1 VRFASSITDESDT
14 RSAVERLIEPID
26 RRVTPGSV
34 DLVLFFTTLDHEEKM
49 PFALARLAEAF
60 PHAVI
65 MGCTA
70 CGTIGVDRE
79 IEGSP
84 SMALLVG
91 TLPDVRI
98 RPFHITGRDL
108 EHADDLSGWE
118 RLLGVSPESDPKF
131 LVWSDPRATH
141 LMDFLEGINQWF
153 PGAPVLGGVA
163 SAPERDGENML
174 FVQGD
179 VVREGIC
186 GVVLTGD
193 LVFEPVVSQGCKPI
207 GTSFVVT
214 AGEKNIIRELGGR
227 APLTRLHDVLES
239 LPPEE
244 MQLARKSL
252 FLGRVINEYK
262 DRFTRGDFLIHSITG
277 ADRESGALA
286 IAGPVH
292 VGTTVQFHVRDGA
305 SADQDLREALQPHR
319 GAAVEALML
328 FGCNGRGTHMWPEP
342 NHDIAVAREVLGDIP
357 IAGMFCAGEFG
368 PVGGKN
374 FIHGFTASM
383 ALIKPKTGSTEPRPP
398 TEPLSPTEP
407 RP

>member
-1 VRFASSITDESDT
+1 MRFASSITDERDT
-14 RSAVERLIEPID
+14 RTAVERLIEPID
-26 RRVTPGSV
+26 RRVTPGSI
-34 DLVLFFTTLDHEEKM
+34 DLVLFFVTLDHEEKM
-49 PFALARLAEAF
+49 SFALARLAESF
-60 PHAVI
+60 PHAAI

-79 IEGSP
+79 IEGAP

-98 RPFHITGRDL
+98 RPFHITARDL
-108 EHADDLSGWE
+108 DHADDLSAWE
-118 RLLGVSPESDPKF
+118 RLVGVSPESDPKF
-131 LVWSDPRATH
+131 LVWADPRARN
-141 LMDFLEGINQWF
+141 LMPFMEGINRWF

-163 SAPERDGENML
+163 SAGQDGGENML
-174 FVQGD
+174 FVQGE
-179 VVREGIC
+179 VVHEGIC

-207 GTSFVVT
+207 GTPFVVT
-214 AGEKNIIRELGGR
+214 AGEANIIRELGGHP
-227 APLTRLHDVLES
+227 PLTRLHEVLES

-244 MQLARKSL
+244 MALARKSL
-252 FLGRVINEYK
+252 FLGRVIDEYK
-262 DRFTRGDFLIHSITG
+262 DLFTRGDFLIHSITG
-277 ADRESGALA
+277 ADRESGSLA

-305 SADQDLREALQPHR
+305 SADQDLREALGPHR
-319 GAAVEALML
+319 DSDVEALML

-342 NHDIAVAREVLGDIP
+342 NHDIAVAREILGDIP

-383 ALIKPKTGSTEPRPP
+383 ALIKQKGSGVV
-398 TEPLSPTEP
+398 S
-407 RP
+407 